1 MHKDCLKKSSR
12 PKSPTAR
19 ALDHLL
25 VGGGHD
31 HLEVP
36 WEWLLD
42 PKLKIYVETTCCEDF
57 VFYREKNF
65 VSHFS
70 DFVYWKSSIFWQFW
84 AKLVF
89 GQTTIRYWQKMVKI
103 QLQIDFGTN
112 FDFTYKWLDQKPVR
126 TKIGEKWLICSKQS
140 LKNDKQKNF
149 PHKIQNAHS
158 IWFPHRFSISGQ
170 KVTPKGQMVMASP
183 N

>member
-1 MHKDCLKKSSR
+1 
-12 PKSPTAR
+12 
-19 ALDHLL
+19 
-25 VGGGHD
+25 
-31 HLEVP
+31 
-36 WEWLLD
+36 
-42 PKLKIYVETTCCEDF
+42 
-57 VFYREKNF
+57 
-65 VSHFS
+65 
-70 DFVYWKSSIFWQFW
+70 
-84 AKLVF
+84 
-89 GQTTIRYWQKMVKI
+89 MVKI

-170 KVTPKGQMVMASP
+170 KVTPKGPPDGHGLPRLVNGLAP
-183 N
+183 